1 MKGLIMNLKLMAG
14 VAAVLVMFA
23 AVPVVYGGVSWTG
36 IDPIFIVNGHQF
48 NVWIEWPSQYD
59 CDIEEIEVT
68 VRVSADMYYE
78 FVSESSEDLG
88 CGSLTSTNTKVKF
101 DDNGD
106 NKVKVKGEVES
117 DETFPVVVKVY
128 LDGELVRTY
137 EGDSDDDVTGE
148 PIAVPQ

>member
-1 MKGLIMNLKLMAG
+1 M
-14 VAAVLVMFA
+14 
-23 AVPVVYGGVSWTG
+23 
-36 IDPIFIVNGHQF
+36 
-48 NVWIEWPSQYD
+48 
-59 CDIEEIEVT
+59 T